1 MAFPLDFP
9 ASPNIDDIHSGVNG
23 INYQWDG
30 TKWSTRTNSRHTS
43 LGGNPGQNPPLG
55 AVVGDFWFQTPENHL
70 YIAMPD
76 GLGGTGVT
84 WTKTSLRDTP
94 NANTL
99 P

>member
-9 ASPNIDDIHSGVNG
+9 AAPAIDDIYTGDNGV
-23 INYQWDG
+23 NYQWDG
-30 TKWSTRTNSRHTS
+30 LKWTTRTSSRNTS

-70 YIAMPD
+70 WIAMPNP
-76 GLGGTGVT
+76 LGSGVE
-84 WTKTSLRDTP
+84 WVLTSLRDTP

>member
-9 ASPNIDDIHSGVNG
+9 AGPALDEIHTGVNG

-30 TKWSTRTNSRHTS
+30 EKWSTRITSRNTS
-43 LGGNPGQNPPLG
+43 LGGNPGQVPPNG
-55 AVVGDFWFQTPENHL
+55 AVIGDFWFKTPDNHL

-76 GLGGTGVT
+76 SVGSGIEWVL
-84 WTKTSLRDTP
+84 TSLRDTP